1 MANEISF
8 DADTGLTFFACRF
21 QLDGDVFLTDGAS
34 DEVWGTG
41 GRDADD
47 YDIPVTESGSS
58 GHYVGGFDPGGN
70 IALGRYKVVV
80 YEQAG
85 VNPDDSDLPAREKG
99 EILWSGTSEI
109 FDSDLLGIIIVGI
122 SAVRD
127 DIASAHETTDALIVS
142 TFTNVFNIYNES

>member
-21 QLDGDVFLTDGAS
+21 QLDGHVFLSAGSS

-47 YDIPVTESGSS
+47 YDIPVSEVGTS
-58 GHYVGGFDPGGN
+58 GHYVGDFDPGASGN
-70 IALGRYKVVV
+70 IAAGRYKVAA

-85 VNPDDSDLPAREKG
+85 ANPADSDLPAREKG
-99 EILWSGTSEI
+99 EILWDGTSEI
-109 FDSDLLGIIIVGI
+109 FGADE
-122 SAVRD
+122 D
-127 DIASAHETTDALIVS
+127 DIADAHETTDALIVS
-142 TFTNVFNIYNES
+142 TFTDVLNIYDET